1 MNTKILEKPQKTI
14 KWHQNPM
21 KKKKK
26 KKKNSREIDR
36 THHMYSTITFSV
48 VSERFKLMRSES
60 SAMTNTGKRMK
71 WEK

>member
-26 KKKNSREIDR
+26 KKK
-36 THHMYSTITFSV
+36 T
-48 VSERFKLMRSES
+48 
-60 SAMTNTGKRMK
+60 AGK
-71 WEK
+71 